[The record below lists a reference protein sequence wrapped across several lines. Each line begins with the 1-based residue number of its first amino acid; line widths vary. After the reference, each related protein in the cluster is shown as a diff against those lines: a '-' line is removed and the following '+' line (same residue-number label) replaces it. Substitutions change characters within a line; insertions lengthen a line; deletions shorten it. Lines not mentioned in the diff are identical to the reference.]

1 MSSSEHIDNKGK
13 DILSL
18 GEGTVQ
24 ALDDITLTMKA
35 KYSVNLSS
43 QTENFVP
50 VCIIMGATV
59 FFNDYRSII
68 TLISK
73 HEATNLMQ
81 NSGLTEKS
89 GAI

>member
-35 KYSVNLSS
+35 KYSVNLSN
-43 QTENFVP
+43 QTE
-50 VCIIMGATV
+50 
-59 FFNDYRSII
+59 
-68 TLISK
+68 TLFQF
-73 HEATNLMQ
+73 AL
-81 NSGLTEKS
+81 
-89 GAI
+89 